1 MAITIVKPEDLQ
13 DYVGKE
19 LEATEWFTVDQERI
33 NKFAI

>member
-19 LEATEWFTVDQERI
+19 LGAPGAITGPNEFII
-33 NKFAI
+33 NI